1 MKLRHYP
8 FAQWPPPWTRID
20 GTGNTDISGE
30 IGTLRSVS
38 LSRVEPITTCYLL
51 VDFQGSA
58 YMGKLLVKD
67 ATVCRHMLEFLQQH
81 SGYSIQQIGNL
92 DMPDTIS

>member
-1 MKLRHYP
+1 MKLRQYP
-8 FAQWPPPWTRID
+8 FAKWPPTWTRID
-20 GTGNTDISGE
+20 GTGSTDLTGE

-38 LSRVEPITTCYLL
+38 LSRVEPITTCYIL

-58 YMGKLLVKD
+58 YMGKLLVQD
-67 ATVCRHMLEFLQQH
+67 ATVCRRMLEFLQQH
-81 SGYSIQQIGNL
+81 CGYSIQQIGNL